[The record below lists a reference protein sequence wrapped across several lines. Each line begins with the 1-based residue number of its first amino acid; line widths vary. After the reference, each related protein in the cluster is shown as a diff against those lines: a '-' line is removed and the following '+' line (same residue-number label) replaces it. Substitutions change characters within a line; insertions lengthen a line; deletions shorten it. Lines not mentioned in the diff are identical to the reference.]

1 MQLTHSSRGYSLIE
15 LIVALGLFSFV
26 MTIATGG
33 YLIML
38 SVNRNAQAITTGVNS
53 LSYALESMTRTI
65 RTGSDYT
72 CNGGVTDC
80 NEGSTFKVKA
90 ITDIYVT
97 YGSFVDAQGNGVIT
111 QNDIPLTDSS
121 INVTSLTFY
130 ATGMTDADAI
140 QANVI
145 ISITGRVP
153 VGPGKPPKEVNVQS
167 SATMRGT
174 DI

>member
-1 MQLTHSSRGYSLIE
+1 MQLKHTTRGYSLVE

-65 RTGSDYT
+65 RTGSKYCGT
-72 CNGGVTDC
+72 PCPVG
-80 NEGSTFKVKA
+80 GSTFSVTA
-90 ITDIYVT
+90 IDTSRVT
-97 YGSFVDAQGNGVIT
+97 YELNGGVIT
-111 QNDIPLTDSS
+111 QQIDANAAVPLTDSS
-121 INVTSLTFY
+121 IDVTSLKFY
-130 ATGMTDADAI
+130 ASGTSYTDDI

-145 ISITGRVP
+145 ISITGTVD
-153 VGPGKPPKEVNVQS
+153 VGPGKPRKTVNVQS